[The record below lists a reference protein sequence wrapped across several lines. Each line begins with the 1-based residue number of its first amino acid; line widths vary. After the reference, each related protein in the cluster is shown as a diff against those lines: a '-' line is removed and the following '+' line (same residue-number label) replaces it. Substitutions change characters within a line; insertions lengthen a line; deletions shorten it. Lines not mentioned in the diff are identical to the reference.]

1 MTRSLVMLSGG
12 IESTVLL
19 RMLPDRGRTPVAIT
33 FDYAQRGAVLE
44 RRAAEMQCA
53 DAGLPP
59 PACIDLRA
67 VGESFRKTN
76 RLHIPLPHR
85 NLVLLSLSLGWA
97 TTHDCSEVALGLT
110 REDFQKDAEFA
121 SAGESVRY
129 TTGTEAF
136 CRHFRTL
143 AEHVAPGVELT
154 LPFAAM
160 EKHEVIL
167 EAQRLGVD
175 LSRTYSCMRA
185 SPSGRH
191 CGTCL
196 QCVSRRAAFKAA
208 ELGEADDFYDR

>member
-12 IESTVLL
+12 IESTLLL
-19 RMLPDRGRTPVAIT
+19 RMLQNRGRTPVPIT
-33 FDYAQRGAVLE
+33 FDYAQRGAVPE
-44 RRAAEMQCA
+44 RRAAEAACA

-59 PACIDLRA
+59 PQCLDLRA

-97 TTHDCSEVALGLT
+97 TTHSCSEVALGLT
-110 REDFQKDAEFA
+110 REDFQKDAEFL
-121 SAGESVRY
+121 SAGSVRY

-136 CRHFRTL
+136 CRDFRTL

-154 LPFAAM
+154 LPLAAM

-175 LSRTYSCMRA
+175 LSRTYSCSARA
-185 SPSGRH
+185 PPVAGTNPTITCFHHSPP
-191 CGTCL
+191 
-196 QCVSRRAAFKAA
+196 
-208 ELGEADDFYDR
+208 